1 MNNNQTCK
9 SKKDKKVKSFSVIQ
23 AHVNHDMIENL
34 RWQLEEMYHIAEAN
48 FALIQKMFAFDHA
61 LLACSTA
68 EQLAITIK
76 DHFSHSWQLS
86 HVFFKGIP
94 PLVKSLGLS
103 KEYEIDDEQAIKV
116 LDQLTKPR
124 SGIQCIHPR
133 FFVYFEK
140 NQPPIESFLHLPI
153 QIEKKTVA
161 IILIGHEDPEYFS
174 TDAPK
179 DYVAILAKSVGITI
193 QRLIEEKATQ
203 RYLE

>member
-140 NQPPIESFLHLPI
+140 KPTSHRKLFTPSHPDR
-153 QIEKKTVA
+153 EKNSCHHF
-161 IILIGHEDPEYFS
+161 GRS
-174 TDAPK
+174 
-179 DYVAILAKSVGITI
+179 
-193 QRLIEEKATQ
+193 
-203 RYLE
+203 